1 MIAQP
6 AVQQRLLELA
16 DVDAELNRI
25 AHRRGALPE
34 LTEVTAA
41 EKAVRERKD
50 AVVAAETSGAD
61 LDREIQRLERDVDGV
76 RTRTQKDRNQL
87 AGAGIP
93 AKQATDLQHELDTLA
108 RRQGVL
114 EDELLEIMEQREAV
128 QTNLDAATTELAD
141 AERALAD
148 AGERRDSAV
157 ADLDAAE
164 AGRRRDREPIAG
176 ELPAELLALYEAGR
190 AKQGIGAALLR
201 ARRCGACRLELDVTE
216 VSRVRSAAPEDVL
229 RHEECG
235 VIMVRTAESG
245 L

>member
-1 MIAQP
+1 
-6 AVQQRLLELA
+6 VQQRLLELA